1 MALQKIVSK
10 ETAAKVGR
18 VLGAQVL
25 VRGSVTEFDQ
35 KAGGTGLRL
44 GVASGMFGGALG
56 GQSTQGVVGI
66 DVRLIDTT
74 TGQVIQSHR
83 SEAKVSASGLSA
95 DVMVKQFS
103 FGGEQFQK
111 TVLGQA
117 TREAIEKSVG
127 FIIEAMEPVQWTGS
141 VVQVDG
147 DQVYIN
153 AGSNSGVRGG
163 DIFVV
168 SKVVREL
175 TDPSSGELLGI
186 DEMRLGE
193 VEVAKV
199 EEKFSIARMRTPFTA
214 DRGDLVKYAGE

>member
-1 MALQKIVSK
+1 M
-10 ETAAKVGR
+10 
-18 VLGAQVL
+18 

-35 KAGGTGLRL
+35 RAGGTGLRL

-56 GQSTQGVVGI
+56 GQSTQGVVGMDI
-66 DVRLIDTT
+66 RLIDTT

-83 SEAKVSASGLSA
+83 SEAKISASGISA
-95 DVMVKQFS
+95 DVMVKQVS

-117 TREAIEKSVG
+117 SREAIDQAVA
-127 FIIEAMEPVQWTGS
+127 FIIRAMEPVQWTGN

-153 AGSNSGVRGG
+153 AGSNAGIRVG
-163 DIFVV
+163 DVFVV

-175 TDPSSGELLGI
+175 I
-186 DEMRLGE
+186 I
-193 VEVAKV
+193 VA
-199 EEKFSIARMRTPFTA
+199 
-214 DRGDLVKYAGE
+214 L